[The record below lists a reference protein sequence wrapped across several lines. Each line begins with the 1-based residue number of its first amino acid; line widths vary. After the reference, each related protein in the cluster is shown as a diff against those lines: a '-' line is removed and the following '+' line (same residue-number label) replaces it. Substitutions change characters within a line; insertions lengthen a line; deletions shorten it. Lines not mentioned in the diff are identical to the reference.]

1 MDPILAVIAIL
12 LFTIIIPTLL
22 ATLTLKTYLY
32 GLGLVILGY
41 VSYLWLLENLTPSPS
56 ASRLTAG
63 YGLIQVYPKAED
75 IDRDHAADEAS
86 TTYVSEILRRGSP
99 TIEMYTDG
107 IHLGSFSS
115 MDSAQ
120 IPPKLGQLTP
130 TKRPHVVG

>member
-1 MDPILAVIAIL
+1 MDPILAGIAIL

-32 GLGLVILGY
+32 ALGLVILGY
-41 VSYLWLLENLTPSPS
+41 LSYLWLLDYLTPSPS
-56 ASRLTAG
+56 ASRLTAE
-63 YGLIQVYPKAED
+63 YSLIQVYPKAEGID
-75 IDRDHAADEAS
+75 IDHPADEAS

-115 MDSAQ
+115 MDWAQ
-120 IPPKLGQLTP
+120 IPPELGQLTL
-130 TKRPHVVG
+130 TKEPHVVG